1 MKKGCCFI
9 EFLSTEEAVFV
20 YENCNNLQVN
30 NLFIKVK
37 WVKLSQK
44 TPKKKSSKKYSVIIN
59 NLIQIYVGNLDKSVT
74 TKDLFDFFRNTYLS
88 VCSANVIF
96 DAKTNESK
104 GFGFVDFTNYYEH
117 QHLLNYQSKI
127 YFHNN
132 PLTIK

>member
-1 MKKGCCFI
+1 MTPVQTYYETLAAAMIKKMEKGCYFI

-59 NLIQIYVGNLDKSVT
+59 NLI
-74 TKDLFDFFRNTYLS
+74 
-88 VCSANVIF
+88 
-96 DAKTNESK
+96 
-104 GFGFVDFTNYYEH
+104 
-117 QHLLNYQSKI
+117 
-127 YFHNN
+127 
-132 PLTIK
+132 

>member
-1 MKKGCCFI
+1 MKLIILNYYFIQTKKINILKNPMKKGCCFI

-59 NLIQIYVGNLDKSVT
+59 NLI
-74 TKDLFDFFRNTYLS
+74 
-88 VCSANVIF
+88 
-96 DAKTNESK
+96 
-104 GFGFVDFTNYYEH
+104 
-117 QHLLNYQSKI
+117 
-127 YFHNN
+127 
-132 PLTIK
+132 